1 MKFVDAINAKIGRIQ
16 AKVVSDKAAIDVL
29 AAAEIAELEAVLA
42 TGDAWL
48 NRESVLFYSKVSKVM
63 DQISD

>member
-48 NRESVLFYSKVSKVM
+48 NRDSILFYSKVSKVM